1 MGSERRFGV
10 EKTNKK
16 SHQKTLLM
24 ALVRMLMETI
34 SGRRGTRTPMNFPG
48 KTACF
53 EKSGGEMGGEF
64 GDSQFQMLLELW
76 KSLDSAG
83 RSELLRM
90 AQAVAQA

>member
-1 MGSERRFGV
+1 
-10 EKTNKK
+10 
-16 SHQKTLLM
+16 
-24 ALVRMLMETI
+24 
-34 SGRRGTRTPMNFPG
+34 MNFPG
-48 KTACF
+48 KTAGF

-90 AQAVAQA
+90 AQSVAQD